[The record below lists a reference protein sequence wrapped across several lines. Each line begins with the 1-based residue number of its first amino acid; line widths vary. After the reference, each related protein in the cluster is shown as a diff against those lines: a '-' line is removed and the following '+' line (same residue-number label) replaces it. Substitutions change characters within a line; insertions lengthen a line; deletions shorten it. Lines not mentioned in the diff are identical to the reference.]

1 MAETE
6 KNNDVIVVDD
16 KNATGSRRKTIFIVC
31 IVIAVI
37 IFGAH
42 YVLSAMG
49 YCSAGDEA
57 FTAQDY
63 FIKKF
68 LPQLG
73 NATLVFS
80 LLWYFGWPM
89 LETMVSDRK
98 KEIERDIDESGRLKA
113 AAEASMAEVDEK
125 LSNLSA
131 EKDRM
136 IERYAETTRAESER
150 IRVEAERSAERLS
163 HDADVAFELHAHHTR
178 HSFELEVI
186 NCAVDKARNDII
198 NRLAQDSALRD
209 KLIDDS
215 IASLEL

>member
-6 KNNDVIVVDD
+6 KQNGVI
-16 KNATGSRRKTIFIVC
+16 NAEETKAANSHRKTIFIVC

-37 IFGAH
+37 IFVAH
-42 YVLSAMG
+42 YALSKMG
-49 YCSAGDEA
+49 YCTAGDEA

-89 LETMVSDRK
+89 LQTMVSDRK
-98 KEIERDIDESGRLKA
+98 KKIERDIDESGRLKA
-113 AAEASMAEVDEK
+113 EAEACMAEVSEK
-125 LSNLSA
+125 LENLSA

-136 IERYAETTRAESER
+136 VERYAETTRAEGER
-150 IRVEAERSAERLS
+150 IHEDAVHTAERLS
-163 HDADVAFELHAHHTR
+163 HDADVAFELHANHTR
-178 HSFELEVI
+178 HCFELEVI
-186 NCAVDKARNDII
+186 NKAVDKARNEII

-215 IASLEL
+215 IASIEL

>member
-1 MAETE
+1 MAEDDNKTVSSVVVSDE
-6 KNNDVIVVDD
+6 KH
-16 KNATGSRRKTIFIVC
+16 AGRRKAIFIVC
-31 IVIAVI
+31 IAIAVI
-37 IFGAH
+37 FFVMH
-42 YVLSAMG
+42 YVLIATG
-49 YCSAGDEA
+49 YTYPGDEA

-73 NATLVFS
+73 NSTLVFS

-98 KEIERDIDESGRLKA
+98 KNIERDIDESGRLKA
-113 AAEASMAEVDEK
+113 AAEASMAEMNEK
-125 LSNLSA
+125 LDHLEA
-131 EKDRM
+131 EKERM
-136 IERYAETTRAESER
+136 IERYAETTKAEGER
-150 IRVEAERSAERLS
+150 IHADAIKTSERLS
-163 HDADVAFELHAHHTR
+163 HDADVAFELHAHNIR
-178 HSFELEVI
+178 HNFELEVI
-186 NCAVDKARNDII
+186 NQAVDKARNEII